1 MNIMLWRKEMKN
13 HTLAV
18 GARARMKEREL
29 TDTEKKIAKWIFKK
43 GNLTENTTAKS
54 IAEKH
59 EVSMALIVKICN
71 KLGYTGFKDAKSD
84 ILNYLDDIPTHIDED
99 FSPNEKP
106 EQIIS
111 KVFNL
116 SIQTLKEGWAISDG
130 DLNEKAAQMIVHAR
144 HIDLYGV
151 GGSQSVCA
159 DFLHKLLRIGIRSST
174 YMGDRNMMSMSASLL
189 SKNDVIIAVSQ
200 SGTTQDVIAP
210 LIIAKS
216 NGAKIISI
224 TNSLLSPIA
233 EISDISLGSPARD
246 TPILGQNASA
256 RILQLTLLDS
266 LFVEIAKQNIEKS
279 EENLNKTRSSVKSFR

>member
-1 MNIMLWRKEMKN
+1 MKN

-18 GARARMKEREL
+18 GARARMNERGL
-29 TDTEKKIAKWIFKK
+29 TDTEKKIAQWIFKK
-43 GNLTENTTAKS
+43 ENLDEKTTAKS
-54 IAEKH
+54 IAEIH
-59 EVSMALIVKICN
+59 NVSTALIVKICR
-71 KLGYTGFKDAKSD
+71 KLGYSGFKEAKLD
-84 ILNYLDDIPTHIDED
+84 ILTYLDDIPTHLDDDFSSDED
-99 FSPNEKP
+99 AEK
-106 EQIIS
+106 IIS

-130 DLNEKAAQMIVHAR
+130 CLNEKAAQIIIKAR

-159 DFLHKLLRIGIRSST
+159 DFQHKLLRIGIRSAT
-174 YMGDRNMMSMSASLL
+174 YTGDRNMMSMSASLL
-189 SKNDVIIAVSQ
+189 SGKDVVIAVSQ
-200 SGTTQDVIAP
+200 SGVTRDVLDSLA
-210 LIIAKS
+210 IAKS
-216 NGAKIISI
+216 NGVKIISI

-266 LFVEIAKQNIEKS
+266 LFVEIAKQNIKQAEA
-279 EENLNKTRSSVKSFR
+279 NLNKTRNAVKTYR